1 MRSMSGNLAA
11 DINTMN
17 TVPPEQIAADL
28 GALLQALEHSQWQ
41 HRPELDSLAVLGL
54 TSRQDLRAMAMAPGF
69 FRAKTSGSTG
79 EPVTVEKTY
88 GDCIWY
94 MATNIRALR
103 WRRWDVSRNVAIIK
117 PLAQR
122 EDRDSW
128 GIPAAL
134 EPVQGNMF
142 VIGCEPIDVLQA
154 WLEEKKPHYLMA
166 PPTIASSLNLTRI
179 SSLLDWKGSGEVG
192 GSTYSSEECGTI
204 AIECPDN
211 RSVMHVMENQLVETD
226 AEGGLVITTLTNPYI
241 RRYRH
246 GDKVELAT
254 CGCGRSLQTIAKV
267 RGRIRNMYVLANGDR
282 KWPLLGLKD
291 YAERFGIDRF
301 KAVQTAIGQIE
312 LQLMSRPLGQQEAEL
327 AELVRQ
333 YLDPDVGVTIKYV
346 DAFPD
351 YKFEEFVSLVS

>member
-1 MRSMSGNLAA
+1 
-11 DINTMN
+11 
-17 TVPPEQIAADL
+17 
-28 GALLQALEHSQWQ
+28 
-41 HRPELDSLAVLGL
+41 
-54 TSRQDLRAMAMAPGF
+54 MAMAPGF

-88 GDCIWY
+88 GDYIWY

-226 AEGGLVITTLTNPYI
+226 AEGGLAITTLTNPYI

-282 KWPLLGLKD
+282 KWPLLGSTD

-301 KAVQTAIGQIE
+301 KAVQTA
-312 LQLMSRPLGQQEAEL
+312 L
-327 AELVRQ
+327 ARL
-333 YLDPDVGVTIKYV
+333 
-346 DAFPD
+346 
-351 YKFEEFVSLVS
+351 SCS

>member
-1 MRSMSGNLAA
+1 MSGNLAA

-41 HRPELDSLAVLGL
+41 HRPELDSLAGLGL

-88 GDCIWY
+88 GDYIWY

-211 RSVMHVMENQLVETD
+211 CSVMHVMENQLVETD
-226 AEGGLVITTLTNPYI
+226 AEGGLAITTLTNPYI

-282 KWPLLGLKD
+282 KWPLLGSKD

-312 LQLMSRPLGQQEAEL
+312 LQLISRPLGQQEEAL

>member
-88 GDCIWY
+88 GDYIWY

-128 GIPAAL
+128 GIPTAL

-166 PPTIASSLNLTRI
+166 PPTIASCLNLTRI

-226 AEGGLVITTLTNPYI
+226 AEGGLAITTLTNPYI

-282 KWPLLGLKD
+282 KWPLLGSKD

-312 LQLMSRPLGQQEAEL
+312 LQLISRPLGQQEQEL
-327 AELVRQ
+327 VALVRQ
-333 YLDPDVGVTIKYV
+333 HLDPDVGVTIKYV

>member
-1 MRSMSGNLAA
+1 MSGNLAA

-88 GDCIWY
+88 GDYIWY

-226 AEGGLVITTLTNPYI
+226 AEGGLAITTLTNPYI

-282 KWPLLGLKD
+282 KWPLLGSKD

-312 LQLMSRPLGQQEAEL
+312 LQLISRPLGQQEQEL
-327 AELVRQ
+327 VALVRQ
-333 YLDPDVGVTIKYV
+333 HLDPDVGVTIKYV